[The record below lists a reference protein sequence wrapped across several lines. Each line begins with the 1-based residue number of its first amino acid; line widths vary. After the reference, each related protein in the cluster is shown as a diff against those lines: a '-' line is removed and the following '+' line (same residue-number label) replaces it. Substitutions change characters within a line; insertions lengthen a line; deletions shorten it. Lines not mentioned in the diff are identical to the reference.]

1 MDLGAPYCTTL
12 AMKTVDPPPAVIP
25 LLLAHPDI
33 DVNRKNKDGGR
44 DSLLLG

>member
-12 AMKTVDPPPAVIP
+12 AMKTVGRSAVIP